1 LDRPTDTFFSFSF
14 SPPFFVEKDI
24 NNAKKN
30 SSLKKT
36 LVLPDTLAP
45 GENSLLLK
53 AGNTNLGGRLS
64 TTDLLAPPIQ

>member
-1 LDRPTDTFFSFSF
+1 MLTYTQQNTHTHTFGQAHRHLFLFFFLS
-14 SPPFFVEKDI
+14 PFFVKKDI
-24 NNAKKN
+24 NNTKKN

-53 AGNTNLGGRLS
+53 AGNTN
-64 TTDLLAPPIQ
+64 